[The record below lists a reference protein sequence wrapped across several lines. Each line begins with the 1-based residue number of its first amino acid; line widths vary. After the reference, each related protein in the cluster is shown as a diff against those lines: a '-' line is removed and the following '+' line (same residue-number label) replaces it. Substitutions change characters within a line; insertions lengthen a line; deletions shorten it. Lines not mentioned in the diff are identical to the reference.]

1 MPRSSPSHRPPN
13 APPQPSS
20 HRSPPLPRPRWETR
34 KGLRAPRWGSGE
46 RAGAWPEPRPPSPRA
61 HRSPLT
67 ATAHEPRRAPAP
79 TRKARPAHVTRPA
92 RPHWPVRRIHER
104 FRCILGLVVSRG
116 PTAALLSRLRL
127 CLGLWPWCIAPAH
140 RPGSARLAWPAS
152 AVLAQPQQ
160 GVGIAEGLA
169 MRPCCCASGQRRYAG
184 SGAAFSAPAPL
195 VSLTPLLCVVFP
207 VAVTLEVK
215 RRFSL
220 DMRGI

>member
-67 ATAHEPRRAPAP
+67 ATAHEPRCAPAP

-92 RPHWPVRRIHER
+92 RSHWPVRRIHER

-116 PTAALLSRLRL
+116 PQRLLCCPVSASGTGPGRGASPPR
-127 CLGLWPWCIAPAH
+127 IA
-140 RPGSARLAWPAS
+140 
-152 AVLAQPQQ
+152 LAQP
-160 GVGIAEGLA
+160 GLLG
-169 MRPCCCASGQRRYAG
+169 RPRQPRCWLSLSRVWAL
-184 SGAAFSAPAPL
+184 PK
-195 VSLTPLLCVVFP
+195 VSP
-207 VAVTLEVK
+207 
-215 RRFSL
+215 
-220 DMRGI
+220 